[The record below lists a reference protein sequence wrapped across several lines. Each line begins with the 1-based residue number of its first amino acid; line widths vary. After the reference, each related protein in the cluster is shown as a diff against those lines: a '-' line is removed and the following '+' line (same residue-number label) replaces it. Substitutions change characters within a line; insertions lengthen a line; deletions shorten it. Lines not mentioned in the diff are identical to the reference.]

1 MKYSLD
7 GVAVTLH
14 GDGHFIAP
22 DAAVIGDVTLEE
34 KVSIWFGVVVR
45 GDVERILIGAG
56 SNIQDGTVCHADQGK
71 PLVIGRNVTVG
82 HRAMLHGCHIGD
94 DCLIGINAV
103 VLNGAR
109 VGRGSVIAANS
120 LVLEGM
126 TIPDYSMVMGS
137 PARVKRQLT
146 VEEQELY
153 AQNAARYVRN
163 ARRYGAGLRE
173 QE

>member
-146 VEEQELY
+146 VQEQELY

-173 QE
+173 KE

>member
-146 VEEQELY
+146 AQEQELY

>member
-146 VEEQELY
+146 VQEQELY